1 MTSHGIWPIP
11 ATQTI
16 NASDFKARCLEILD
30 RLADRTLERV
40 TITKRGRIV
49 GVLLPPD
56 TEADAVHHL
65 HGFMRGSV
73 AVPPD
78 IDLTEPASHATF
90 AAEKGD
96 LHG

>member
-1 MTSHGIWPIP
+1 MP

-16 NASDFKARCLEILD
+16 SASEFKAKCLDILD

-40 TITKRGRIV
+40 VITKRGRVVATLI
-49 GVLLPPD
+49 PP
-56 TEADAVHHL
+56 EDAAAAVQEI

-73 AVPPD
+73 ALPPGF
-78 IDLTEPASHATF
+78 DLTAPVADESF
-90 AAEKGD
+90 AAEHGE

>member
-1 MTSHGIWPIP
+1 MPR
-11 ATQTI
+11 TQTI

-40 TITKRGRIV
+40 TITKRGRVV

-56 TEADAVHHL
+56 NESDAVRHL

-73 AVPPD
+73 AVPPE
-78 IDLTEPASHATF
+78 IDLTEPAGHETF
-90 AAEKGD
+90 AAENGD
-96 LHG
+96 PHG